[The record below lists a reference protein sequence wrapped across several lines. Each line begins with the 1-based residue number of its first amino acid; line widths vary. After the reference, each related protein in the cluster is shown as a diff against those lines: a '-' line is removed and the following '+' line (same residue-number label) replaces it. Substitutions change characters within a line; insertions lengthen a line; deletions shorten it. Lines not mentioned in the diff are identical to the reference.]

1 MSLDA
6 FRGQALEE
14 LVEDLSDLRHD
25 LGKYV
30 SFEARFVGAEGPEG
44 ELRAALRKDLHRT
57 REARGQVE
65 SAWELW
71 ARLKPEGLDQEPEVQ
86 RVQAALDALA
96 LLDLDGGRAVLEAAL
111 AHATEIGEACRSL
124 HRRAADLLDA

>member
-6 FRGQALEE
+6 FRGEALED
-14 LVEDLSDLRHD
+14 LVEDLGDLRHD

-44 ELRAALRKDLHRT
+44 ELRAALEKDLHRT
-57 REARGQVE
+57 REARGRVE

-86 RVQAALDALA
+86 RIQAALDALA

-111 AHATEIGEACRSL
+111 AHATEIGEACRAL